1 MQASYL
7 QSTLKSDFTGWKWNH
22 SGQAP
27 GHVQHQ
33 RSTAAGFPLPCSLGA
48 QLVFLLLLP
57 PGAFLP
63 QPAQKVFLS
72 QRSDE

>member
-1 MQASYL
+1 MRASCL

-22 SGQAP
+22 FKPLAMCSIRGQW
-27 GHVQHQ
+27 
-33 RSTAAGFPLPCSLGA
+33 AAGFPPPCSLGA

-72 QRSDE
+72 QHSDE